1 MDEGDLIEKAFDR
14 WTEKID
20 QKLVARK
27 SFNGFWS
34 FVPGWLI
41 YRCEKRLKHRWI
53 GSWHTLKNLQKWSNK
68 AAVTAEIKMV
78 RLWEGGGEELS
89 ATHTFLISVISVKFN
104 HVGANLRWKL
114 NVIQKLFAY
123 LLTKNN
129 LSHHYS
135 FQEWR
140 LQLCWTTQ
148 TPPSGWQVWVNL
160 KT

>member
-78 RLWEGGGEELS
+78 RLWEGGGGLASGPGPPAHPPAGPARVGGKRGATKGGGGGGNSNRLNS
-89 ATHTFLISVISVKFN
+89 ALPCCRASR
-104 HVGANLRWKL
+104 LR
-114 NVIQKLFAY
+114 
-123 LLTKNN
+123 
-129 LSHHYS
+129 
-135 FQEWR
+135 
-140 LQLCWTTQ
+140 
-148 TPPSGWQVWVNL
+148 PSGARSLMVMSPGGL
-160 KT
+160 SRLRPCDEF